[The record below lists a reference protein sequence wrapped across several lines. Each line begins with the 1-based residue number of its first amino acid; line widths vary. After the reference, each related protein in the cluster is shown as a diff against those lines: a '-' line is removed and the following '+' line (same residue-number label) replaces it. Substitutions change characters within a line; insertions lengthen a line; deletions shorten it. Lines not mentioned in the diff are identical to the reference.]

1 MGSKRP
7 MTGASGTRI
16 LPMMLLGPA
25 LAALLSLPTA
35 AQLPGVHLDRP
46 ARLTQP
52 ERCILH
58 ALANKF
64 ADDLGRHRGPEVEAA
79 LRSVASGRLPLI
91 RYETG
96 TPLAE
101 FQDAVETQEPGNRPA
116 VFSNFYSVASDRIYL
131 IDEAGYY
138 RRLKRSIDDSLAHEY
153 THYIQVRFLGYT
165 VEHLRNDDAEAM
177 AVEYQ
182 TWYRDEYVKTGRAP
196 ACPD

>member
-46 ARLTQP
+46 ARLTPP

-64 ADDLGRHRGPEVEAA
+64 ADD
-79 LRSVASGRLPLI
+79 
-91 RYETG
+91 
-96 TPLAE
+96 LAE